1 MKGLRNILIE
11 FAANNVSQWR
21 FGDVAGETTINA
33 NLGDSQDCPVCVSR
47 NPAPCPVCATIMEI
61 CAANE
66 KAATSCTAC
75 LKLPNPVQGLHM
87 LPALCR
93 QCCSPAVG
101 PALYRLEK
109 PDSFDFRPA
118 LL

>member
-1 MKGLRNILIE
+1 MKG
-11 FAANNVSQWR
+11 FAKHIDRIWANNVSQSR

-47 NPAPCPVCATIMEI
+47 NHAPCPVCATIMEM

-66 KAATSCTAC
+66 TAATSCTAC
-75 LKLPNPVQGLHM
+75 LKLPDPVQGLHM

-101 PALYRLEK
+101 PA
-109 PDSFDFRPA
+109 
-118 LL
+118 